1 MSDYAVLVFPI
12 AKGRMVIFSMPF
24 DLWWRVIK
32 VTAISHLLIFILF
45 KS

>member
-1 MSDYAVLVFPI
+1 MSDYAVLVFSI

-24 DLWWRVIK
+24 DLWWRVVK
-32 VTAISHLLIFILF
+32 LTVISHRLIFILF